1 MNSPRGRKLLG
12 TLGLLVLLIYVAGVF
27 TAGYAAGSTV
37 AANADTTS
45 GSTAASA
52 RAGKTPAAPPA
63 TSTASASSTTA
74 TAGGASTS
82 PTPVSSPAPG
92 LPVSA
97 AAPGTLTISMLTR
110 GSSFGYAPAS
120 TSIPAGTTVRW
131 VNASSAPHTVT
142 GFGIDSGIIPVGGQ
156 FTYTFSRPGTYT
168 YSCIFHPSMTGAIV
182 VYAATAGAPVPPP
195 PPAPTPKPAPTPPP
209 PPPPAPGVTT
219 VTMTQGADFAF
230 SPATLTVPLGTT
242 VRWVNATSAPHT
254 VTAAGFDSGTIPA
267 GGTYSRTFTQAGTFS
282 YHCAFHP
289 IMIGTIIVSGTA
301 TPPPPSATP
310 PPTSAASQVQ
320 LIKNDGDYSF
330 SPATLSIKVGTTVT
344 WLNTTGD
351 TLTVDGAS
359 FHSAPMAREGG
370 AWSYQFTTPGTYT
383 YSSSLRPEMTG
394 TIIVSS

>member
-1 MNSPRGRKLLG
+1 MNSSRGRKLLG

-27 TAGYAAGSTV
+27 TAGYAAGTTV
-37 AANADTTS
+37 AASARPAS
-45 GSTAASA
+45 GSMSASA
-52 RAGKTPAAPPA
+52 RAGKTSAAPSV
-63 TSTASASSTTA
+63 TSTASAAA
-74 TAGGASTS
+74 TAGAATPS
-82 PTPVSSPAPG
+82 PTPPAAPAPG

-110 GSSFGYAPAS
+110 GSAFGYAPAS
-120 TSIPAGTTVRW
+120 ASIPAGTTVRW

-142 GFGIDSGIIPVGGQ
+142 GFGVDSGIIPVGGQ

-168 YSCIFHPSMTGAIV
+168 YSCMLHPGMTGVIV
-182 VYAATAGAPVPPP
+182 VYAATAGRPVPPP
-195 PPAPTPKPAPTPPP
+195 PPVPTPQPAPILPP
-209 PPPPAPGVTT
+209 PPPPAPGVAA

-242 VRWVNATSAPHT
+242 VRWTNATSAPHT
-254 VTAAGFDSGTIPA
+254 VTAAGFDSGTIPS
-267 GGTYSRTFTQAGTFS
+267 GGTYSHTFTQAGAFS

-289 IMIGTIIVSGTA
+289 NMTGTIIVSGTA
-301 TPPPPSATP
+301 TPPPSATP
-310 PPTSAASQVQ
+310 PPTSAAAQVQ

-330 SPATLSIKVGTTVT
+330 APAALSIKVGTVVT

-370 AWSYQFTTPGTYT
+370 TWSHLFTTPGTYT
-383 YSSSLRPEMTG
+383 YSSSLRPEMSG
-394 TIIVSS
+394 TIIVSA